1 MKKIISNLFF
11 VAVLICVS
19 ASTAIAQSPLEYLE
33 KTYPK
38 LTNLYREEL
47 SKYPAHYIF
56 AVDVSGS
63 MNQYSEMVTS
73 ALIPFFNALPNNDR
87 VDVIPFGTDA
97 LKNMLSYCGIISPEV
112 RTALCQNIK
121 NLYTDESYPQGFKGY
136 TDVSKAVE
144 AISDVIQNNREY
156 KVNVI
161 IILTDFRNDVKG
173 DSPSEHKFKEEVLE
187 SLNRKIGA
195 ATNDVY
201 SRFVAL
207 ELPVDRS
214 KPGYCLNQL
223 KESVFP
229 TDGSG
234 LEIVSLNNPGE
245 MIGQWFEQLKRDIM
259 VTKLKAVIDNAN
271 RTNPVRLIT
280 KTNID
285 GKVSAEIH
293 WTPNKLYPRMR
304 IDSTFMDGKDYVFV
318 NNKEVF
324 TETMDSVIN
333 IDLLGQIK
341 HNNYGLRHMNDSINL
356 GIDLPTDYDNELTA
370 LGVRK
375 PLPSTKQEAKGWLF
389 TFFMPF
395 WLTLALLIL
404 LILYIIGVIKAI
416 MRNSK
421 YAFHGNFTF
430 YDSLGNQIDDVV
442 RLPKQ
447 SPSQILVVGAGGSP
461 RLSVQDAEWQF
472 KIEKKNGN
480 PFLVFA
486 KPYFKWYKTKKFVAK
501 GKTPSG
507 KLDYKRN
514 TLATL
519 DAGESR
525 TEKTHKIRIQ
535 MKK

>member
-97 LKNMLSYCGIISPEV
+97 LKNMLSYCGIISPDV

-173 DSPSEHKFKEEVLE
+173 DSPSEHKFKDEVLDR
-187 SLNRKIGA
+187 LNQKIGA
-195 ATNDVY
+195 ATSDVY

-229 TDGSG
+229 TEGSG

-333 IDLLGQIK
+333 IELLGQIK

-404 LILYIIGVIKAI
+404 LILYILGVMKSMA
-416 MRNSK
+416 RNRK
-421 YAFHGNFTF
+421 LCFKGNVTF
-430 YDSLGNQIDDVV
+430 YDAQGNQLDNMI

-447 SPSQILVVGAGGSP
+447 APSTVLKFGQGGSP
-461 RLSVQDAEWQF
+461 RLSLQDADWQF
-472 KIEKKNGN
+472 IIEKKKAN
-480 PFLVFA
+480 PFLVFT
-486 KPYFKWYKTKKFVAK
+486 KPYFLWRGTKKYVANNNK
-501 GKTPSG
+501 QSG
-507 KLDYKRN
+507 KLEYNGSNSVRVKCGNSRN
-514 TLATL
+514 
-519 DAGESR
+519 EI
-525 TEKTHKIRIQ
+525 THGVKV
-535 MKK
+535 MLVK